1 MRLIVYFSL
10 WQVFVWEL
18 AGSQSVPGEPLHQTF
33 QHSPRRFTEYKHLDF
48 MGNFPV
54 KERLCVCSAVP
65 SGLLREVCHRKN
77 GFKQRSDRFC
87 FSQQC
92 KYFGSGEIGFHFSLF
107 FFFTLFSFFC
117 NRPSLQ
123 IVVLEKIL
131 HVQSEPGK
139 FSPSCGPVCFYGA
152 LRG

>member
-1 MRLIVYFSL
+1 MCLLGSSL
-10 WQVFVWEL
+10 RSPQRSVSPKKWIQTEI
-18 AGSQSVPGEPLHQTF
+18 GSLLF
-33 QHSPRRFTEYKHLDF
+33 F
-48 MGNFPV
+48 
-54 KERLCVCSAVP
+54 SAVQIFWEWGDWV
-65 SGLLREVCHRKN
+65 SLLS
-77 GFKQRSDRFC
+77 FF
-87 FSQQC
+87 F
-92 KYFGSGEIGFHFSLF
+92 FLLSLF
-107 FFFTLFSFFC
+107 FFF